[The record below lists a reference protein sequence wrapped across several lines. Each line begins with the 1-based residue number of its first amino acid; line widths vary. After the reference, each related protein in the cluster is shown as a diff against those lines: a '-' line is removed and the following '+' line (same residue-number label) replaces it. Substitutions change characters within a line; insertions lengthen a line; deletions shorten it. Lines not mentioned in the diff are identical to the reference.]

1 MNRREFMRRALGGA
15 TALAATA
22 AVAGM
27 ALPTDLR
34 PDDVAALMKVGV
46 SYEWDNKTQTLRVTN
61 HTQEMQTVSGVM
73 YGDMATPF
81 DYLVHDAAM
90 GNIDPS
96 KIFISGSDGSR
107 FEWSFQRKTS

>member
-1 MNRREFMRRALGGA
+1 MNRRDFMKRALGGA

-27 ALPTDLR
+27 AVPSDLR
-34 PDDVAALMKVGV
+34 PDDVAALMQVGIT
-46 SYEWDNKTQTLRVTN
+46 YEWDEKTKTLRVTN
-61 HTQEMQTVSGVM
+61 HTQEMQTVSGVL
-73 YGDMATPF
+73 YGEMATPF

-96 KIFISGSDGSR
+96 KIFISGSDGSQ
-107 FEWSFQRKTS
+107 FEWNFQHAS